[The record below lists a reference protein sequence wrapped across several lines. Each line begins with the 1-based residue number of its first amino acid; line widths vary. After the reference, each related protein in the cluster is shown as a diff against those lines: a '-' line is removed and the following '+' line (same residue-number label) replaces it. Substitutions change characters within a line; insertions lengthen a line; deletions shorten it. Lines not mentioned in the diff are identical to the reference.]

1 MAVLPSRR
9 CLISLLVIFF
19 FTTNKL
25 VSIASPG
32 TIQLSRTED
41 VPHLVLHLHWRLA
54 NDADE
59 RARFLIWAEDSA
71 APPPKRQRGRRPEH
85 PAPRPHPFALED
97 QSLIRSQLQR
107 FDEALITQGS
117 ERFLLQLPAT
127 RTGPLPSP
135 HLPQDWDLDMKDV
148 RLEPWIIQGTRV
160 PFVSILDILRSTID
174 CDCPGHLILGDDLLY
189 WHKALVLALE
199 ILSQQHYV
207 PSLFH
212 ENGVLQAR
220 WRPVFESPVIKE
232 KLYALAAAMPP
243 VCRAEPGPDG
253 GELSSLAL
261 LQSFIARAVDSFA
274 RTWGAEAPH
283 RIAYLHNGNGV
294 ADWLKALLRA
304 DGVIP
309 EPDGRLQ
316 QLVSQV
322 EQWQRNLL
330 PAGSTHYA
338 IAFRLEAPPPAAN
351 GKTWHVP
358 QKGWRLSYYLQSRS
372 NPDILI
378 PASQVWQTQEEIII
392 RQGLRFDHPQEK
404 LLKGLG
410 LAANIFPPIEK
421 SLRSAAPVSV
431 ELTTTE
437 VYEFLREAEPVL
449 RQSGFH
455 ILLPSWWERAGTRLG
470 LRLYLH
476 PTTPEPVDV
485 VLDSDVPE
493 KPVAY
498 QWELVLGDTTLTR
511 EAFKDLVSLRSPL
524 VQQNGHWLRLDPE
537 QIEAAQRFWERHSF
551 EGRLTLLHGIRVALS
566 FDEHT
571 MVSGLPVHKVLLNGW
586 LPALLRRLG
595 AGDETLREAPQPPG
609 LQGELRPY
617 QRYGAAWLREHYHR
631 GLGAIL
637 ADDMGLGKSIQTIA
651 FLLHEQTAQGRL
663 PGPTLLICPTSLLGN
678 WRREIQRFGPSLRV
692 YTHYGPDRAR
702 DEAFAR
708 AIAGYDVI
716 LTSYALARRDADFL
730 QARRWF
736 GIVLDEA
743 QMIKNPNALVTRA
756 VNQFQSD
763 YRFALTGTPIE
774 NRLSELWS
782 IFNFLNHGYLGSRT
796 KFRKEFALP
805 IENYQDR
812 VALARLQRMVRPFI
826 LRRLKTDPAVI
837 QDLPERLEMD
847 VYCTLTDEQIELYQK
862 VVDEGLPRIADAT
875 GGNRRIHVFNLLTK
889 LKQILNHPVQYLYK
903 IGPNGIPNEPLA
915 GRSGKLDRLTAMLE
929 EVLEVGDK
937 ALIFTQF
944 AEMGRLL
951 SEHIRTT
958 LETPVLYLHG
968 GVPGGKRQEMVNRFQ
983 EDPHAPPIFI
993 LTLKAGGLGLNL
1005 TAANHV
1011 FHYDRWWNPAVEK
1024 QAADRIFRIG
1034 QTRNV
1039 QIHKFVTAGT
1049 LEENIQEMLNR
1060 KKHLAESIIGADE
1073 NWLASLSE
1081 DELVELVS
1089 LHKEKL
1095 F

>member
-1 MAVLPSRR
+1 M
-9 CLISLLVIFF
+9 
-19 FTTNKL
+19 
-25 VSIASPG
+25 
-32 TIQLSRTED
+32 
-41 VPHLVLHLHWRLA
+41 
-54 NDADE
+54 
-59 RARFLIWAEDSA
+59 
-71 APPPKRQRGRRPEH
+71 
-85 PAPRPHPFALED
+85 
-97 QSLIRSQLQR
+97 QR
-107 FDEALITQGS
+107 FDKTLITQGV
-117 ERFLLQLPAT
+117 EDFILQLPAT

-135 HLPQDWDLDMKDV
+135 CLPQNWDLELKDV
-148 RLEPWIIQGTRV
+148 RLEPWIIQGIRT
-160 PFVSILDILRSTID
+160 PFLSILDILRHTSS
-174 CDCPGHLILGDDLLY
+174 CDCPSHLILGEDLIY
-189 WHKALVLALE
+189 WRKALILALE

-207 PSLFH
+207 PSLVS
-212 ENGVLQAR
+212 ENGVIKAR
-220 WRPVFESPVIKE
+220 WRPVFESPLIKE

-243 VCRAEPGPDG
+243 VSRAEPGPDG
-253 GELSSLAL
+253 AAFSSLAL
-261 LQSFIARAVDSFA
+261 LQSFIAHAVDAFA

-294 ADWLKALLRA
+294 ADWLKALVRP

-309 EPDGRLQ
+309 EPGGRLPH
-316 QLVSQV
+316 LVSQI
-322 EQWQRNLL
+322 EEWQRNLL
-330 PAGSTHYA
+330 PAGSTRYA
-338 IAFRLEAPPPAAN
+338 IAFRLEPPPPTSN
-351 GKTWHVP
+351 GKIWHVP

-378 PASQVWQTQEEIII
+378 PASQVWQTQEEVLIH
-392 RQGLRFDHPQEK
+392 QGLRFDHPQEK

-410 LAANIFPPIEK
+410 LAANIFSPIEK

-431 ELTTTE
+431 DLTTTE
-437 VYEFLREAEPVL
+437 VYEFLREAVPL
-449 RQSGFH
+449 LQQSGFH

-470 LRLYLH
+470 LKLYLTSV
-476 PTTPEPVDV
+476 TTEPVDV
-485 VLDSDVPE
+485 ALDPDVPE
-493 KPVAY
+493 KPIAY

-511 EAFKDLVSLRSPL
+511 EAFSELVSLRSPL
-524 VQQNGHWLRLDPE
+524 VQQNGRWLRLDPE

-551 EGRLTLLHGIRVALS
+551 EGQLTLLHGIRVALS

-571 MVSGLPVHKVLLNGW
+571 IVSGLPVHKVLLNGW
-586 LPALLRRLG
+586 LPELLRRLG
-595 AGDETLREAPQPPG
+595 SGDETLSEAPQPPG
-609 LQGELRPY
+609 LKGELRPY
-617 QRYGAAWLREHYHR
+617 QRYGAVWLREHYHR

-637 ADDMGLGKSIQTIA
+637 ADDMGLGKSVQAIA
-651 FLLHEQTAQGRL
+651 FLLHEKAEQGAL
-663 PGPTLLICPTSLLGN
+663 PGPTLLVCPTSLLGN

-702 DEAFAR
+702 NGDFAN
-708 AIAGYDVI
+708 AIARQDII

-730 QARRWF
+730 REQDWF
-736 GIVLDEA
+736 GVVLDEA
-743 QMIKNPNALVTRA
+743 QMIKNPDALVTRA
-756 VNQFQSD
+756 VTGFRAD

-782 IFNFLNHGYLGSRT
+782 IFNFINHGYLGSRT

-805 IENYQDR
+805 IENYQDQ
-812 VALARLQRMVRPFI
+812 VALARLQRMARPFI

-847 VYCTLTDEQIELYQK
+847 VYCTLTDEQAALYQQ
-862 VVDEGLPRIADAT
+862 VVDEGLPRIADASGAT
-875 GGNRRIHVFNLLTK
+875 RRIHVFNLLTR

-903 IGPNGIPNEPLA
+903 IGPNSIPAEPLI

-944 AEMGRLL
+944 AEMGYLL
-951 SEHIRTT
+951 SEHIRNT
-958 LETPVLYLHG
+958 LETPILYLHG

-1049 LEENIQEMLNR
+1049 LEESIQEMLNR
-1060 KKHLAESIIGADE
+1060 KQHLAESIIGSDE
-1073 NWLASLSE
+1073 GWLAALSE
-1081 DELVELVS
+1081 DELVELIS
-1089 LHKEKL
+1089 LHKEQL
-1095 F
+1095 L